1 MRATRTTD
9 GRTSAA
15 SVTLRYE
22 NRLVEV
28 RGGASPPPPAAP
40 APGPP
45 RPTPLRARDSPLITL
60 EDRSCVLVTVT
71 CVRSVRSCL
80 VRRAV
85 LGDPVL
91 QGGQGRLGRRVGL
104 QDGLDALDHGRAV
117 VLGGQAGEDVRV
129 ARRLR

>member
-1 MRATRTTD
+1 MRATRITD

-15 SVTLRYE
+15 SVRLRYDS
-22 NRLVEV
+22 R
-28 RGGASPPPPAAP
+28 RGGRGAPSPR
-40 APGPP
+40 PP

-60 EDRSCVLVTVT
+60 EDRACVLVTVT

-91 QGGQGRLGRRVGL
+91 QGGQGCLGRRVAL
-104 QDGLDALDHGRAV
+104 QDGLDALDHSGAV
-117 VLGGQAGEDVRV
+117 VHGGQSGEDVRV
-129 ARRLR
+129 AGGLWLG